1 MPKCSLRPGRMAWCR
16 SSPAARATAPRGQ
29 GRDDLVWELAD
40 AVPRGSSPC
49 GGGLPLP
56 TTERGSSLAQ
66 LGMGGSSAA
75 KVDSSTTIFYIN
87 ISIDD
92 IGAETHH

>member
-1 MPKCSLRPGRMAWCR
+1 MRGRA
-16 SSPAARATAPRGQ
+16 
-29 GRDDLVWELAD
+29 
-40 AVPRGSSPC
+40 
-49 GGGLPLP
+49 PLP